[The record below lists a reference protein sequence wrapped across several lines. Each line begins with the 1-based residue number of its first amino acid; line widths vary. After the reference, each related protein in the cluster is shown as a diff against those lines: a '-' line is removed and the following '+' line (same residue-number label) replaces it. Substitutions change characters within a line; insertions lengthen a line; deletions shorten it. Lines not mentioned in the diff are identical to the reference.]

1 MASSILPINFY
12 CTDMTKYLLSRILRG
27 IVSIVIVVGIV
38 MILLFTLIDKN
49 NIFMQDTVYTKKQAN
64 DREVYK
70 YQCWENYG
78 YVDYISYGDYLVDL
92 EEAGEIDR
100 GTRFEAAGFANFEAD
115 DSPTVKEYVGK
126 FRQKYEAEGYTFVRL
141 EAILQN
147 VSAGA
152 LKQGGAPYIFVYKN
166 TPVIVRL
173 WNYFS
178 HLITVDNIHY
188 VEEPIENRGLS
199 FTFHDPVYGGTKFS
213 PAIIGNGTQ
222 HKYLLYFDNHFPFI
236 HQNLFSLNLGK
247 SYSIN
252 TGVDVLDT
260 MTLSQGSIVKSEI
273 TFPAGYV
280 GQASVDL
287 HTATYS
293 YGSYETWDGEKW
305 EITKDKYYTDR
316 YTDNYT
322 LVDKTKASFSK
333 IGFSF
338 VIGIISTFIAYV
350 IGIPLGMAMA
360 VNKDKLFDRLGTIY
374 IIFII
379 AVPSLAYIFM
389 FRSIGKMFGLPIT
402 FDVDKLT
409 PLMYVLPI
417 VSLALPS
424 IGGFMKWVRR
434 YMIDQM
440 NSDYVKFARS
450 GGLTESEV
458 FRKHI
463 LKNAIIPIVHGIP
476 GAILGSVVGGII
488 TESVY
493 SVPGTGGMLVK
504 AINYFDN
511 GAIIGL
517 TLFYTALSVISLILG
532 DILMALVDPRISYTS
547 KGR

>member
-1 MASSILPINFY
+1 MI
-12 CTDMTKYLLSRILRG
+12 KYLLNRILRG
-27 IVSIVIVVGIV
+27 VISIVIVVGIV
-38 MILLFTLIDKN
+38 MILIFTLIDKK
-49 NIFMQDTVYTKKQAN
+49 NIFMNYPMYTKKQQN
-64 DREVYK
+64 DREVYM

-78 YVDYISYGDYLVDL
+78 YVDYIPYGEYLVEL
-92 EEAGEIDR
+92 EENGEITRD
-100 GTRFEAAGFANFEAD
+100 TRFEAAAFGNTAED
-115 DSPTVKEYVGK
+115 DSALVSEYVSK
-126 FRQKYEAEGYTFVRL
+126 FRTYYESNGYTFVRL
-141 EAILQN
+141 DAILQN
-147 VSAGA
+147 ASGT
-152 LKQGGAPYIFVYKN
+152 LKQGGSPQIFVYKN
-166 TPVIVRL
+166 TPVPIRL
-173 WNYFS
+173 WNYFT

-188 VEEPIENRGLS
+188 VKEPIENRGIS
-199 FTFHDPVYGGTKFS
+199 FTFFDPVYGGQKFS
-213 PAIIGNGTQ
+213 PAILGNGTL
-222 HKYLLYFDNHFPFI
+222 HRYLLYFDNQFPFI
-236 HQNLFSLNLGK
+236 HQNVFSLNLGK

-252 TGVDVLDT
+252 TGIDVSTT
-260 MTLSQGSIVKSEI
+260 MVQTQGSIVKSDI
-273 TFPAGYV
+273 HFPSGYV

-293 YGSYETWDGEKW
+293 PNSFETWDGEKW
-305 EITKDKYYTDR
+305 EVTKDKYYTDR

-322 LVDKTKASFSK
+322 LVDKTKASMSK
-333 IGFSF
+333 TGFSF

-350 IGIPLGMAMA
+350 VGIPLGMAMA
-360 VNKDKLFDRLGTIY
+360 VNKDKLIDKLGTIY

-389 FRSIGKMFGLPIT
+389 FRAIGKGIGLPTT
-402 FDVDKLT
+402 FDIDNVN

-417 VSLALPS
+417 ASLALPS

-450 GGLTESEV
+450 GGLTEKEV

-504 AINYFDN
+504 AINFFDN

-517 TLFYTALSVISLILG
+517 TLFYSSLTVVSLILG
-532 DILMALVDPRISYTS
+532 DILMALVDPRISFTS